1 MPIDLDRAVG
11 APLPT
16 TTYTWTE
23 EDLILYNLGVGAGD
37 PPDDPAELK
46 YTYEQGLVAVPS
58 FGTIPPFLM
67 MMGIGGVGGLDIDL
81 ARVLHGD
88 QTLTVHRPIPT
99 SGSVTQEGSITG
111 IFDKGRGALIVL
123 EMVSKLDS
131 GEKLF
136 TNRAGIF
143 ARGEGGFGG
152 DPGPSTRRHTPERP
166 PDFTVASATLP
177 QQALLY
183 RMASGDKNPLH
194 ADPAFA
200 ALGGFERPILHG
212 LCTYGIVCRAV
223 VESGFD
229 GNPARVDTYS
239 ARFTG
244 HVFPGET
251 LVTSIWVEDAGHV
264 IESKAMER
272 DSRVLIGVVAER
284 PI

>member
-123 EMVSKLDS
+123 EMVSTLDS

-136 TNRAGIF
+136 TNRAGISPGERAVSEGTR
-143 ARGEGGFGG
+143 ARPHDATPPNVPRTSPSRRRHCHSKLSSIGWR
-152 DPGPSTRRHTPERP
+152 PGTRTLCTPIRRSQHLVASSAPSFMVSAPTVWCARLWSRPASTGIRHGSTRTP
-166 PDFTVASATLP
+166 PDSRGMSSP
-177 QQALLY
+177 
-183 RMASGDKNPLH
+183 G
-194 ADPAFA
+194 
-200 ALGGFERPILHG
+200 RP
-212 LCTYGIVCRAV
+212 
-223 VESGFD
+223 
-229 GNPARVDTYS
+229 
-239 ARFTG
+239 
-244 HVFPGET
+244 
-251 LVTSIWVEDAGHV
+251 W
-264 IESKAMER
+264 
-272 DSRVLIGVVAER
+272 
-284 PI
+284 